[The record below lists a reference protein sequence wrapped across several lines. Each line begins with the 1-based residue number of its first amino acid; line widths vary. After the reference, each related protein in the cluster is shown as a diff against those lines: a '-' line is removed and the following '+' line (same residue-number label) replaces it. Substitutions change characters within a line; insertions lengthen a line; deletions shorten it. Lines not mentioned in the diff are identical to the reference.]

1 MITIRA
7 LDEDDWE
14 RLRDLRLAALRD
26 APDAFG
32 SSLAR
37 EEGFREMHWRMRLRG
52 SPWWCASRGQADV
65 GLVSLIQ
72 EPGAPVQDRHMIG
85 LWVAPDARRLGAG
98 SALVSA
104 VVQHAADDGAAAVT
118 LWLVE
123 DNDTAAALY
132 RAHGFTPT
140 GERMALVRDPSRL
153 EERWRRELM
162 GSLERNDIMSLIG
175 VTVRTC
181 GRGRPA

>member
-1 MITIRA
+1 MVTIRA

-14 RLRDLRLAALRD
+14 RLREVRLAALRES
-26 APDAFG
+26 PDVFG

-37 EEGFREMHWRMRLRG
+37 EEGFREPHWRMRLRG
-52 SPWWCASRGQADV
+52 SPWWLASRGQDDV

-72 EPGAPVQDRHMIG
+72 EPGAPADQRHVVA
-85 LWVAPDARRLGAG
+85 LWVAPGARRLGVA
-98 SALVSA
+98 SALVEA
-104 VVQHAADDGAAAVT
+104 VVQHAADDGAAGVT

-132 RAHGFTPT
+132 RAHGFVPT

-153 EERWRRELM
+153 EERWRRELT
-162 GSLERNDIMSLIG
+162 GSLQ
-175 VTVRTC
+175 
-181 GRGRPA
+181 A